1 MSKQNRWRRKI
12 SDFSHVRTGNKV
24 KVQMGAG
31 TTAGIMTQRCKDHIM
46 VQLSGTKKMIAV
58 WDARNVE

>member
-12 SDFSHVRTGNKV
+12 SDFSHIRTGSKV

-31 TTAGIMTQRCKDHIM
+31 TANGIMTQRCKDHIM
-46 VQLSGTKKMIAV
+46 VQLSSTKKMIAV